1 MLVHI
6 FGSTDSPCCTN
17 FDFKTVARD
26 NSENYSAMTIE
37 TVLRSF
43 YVDDLLKPV
52 TSEQEVDIKNIK
64 EGDIINSRFYI

>member
-1 MLVHI
+1 
-6 FGSTDSPCCTN
+6 
-17 FDFKTVARD
+17 
-26 NSENYSAMTIE
+26 MTIE

-43 YVDDLLKPV
+43 YVDDLLKLV